1 MEVEKISEE
10 KNKKI
15 EERRQ
20 LLDNYISELQKKVDE
35 QDFIIKELERQYV
48 ELAKQI
54 EVKYQE
60 LQLLRNK

>member
-10 KNKKI
+10 KTRKI

>member
-10 KNKKI
+10 KTKKI